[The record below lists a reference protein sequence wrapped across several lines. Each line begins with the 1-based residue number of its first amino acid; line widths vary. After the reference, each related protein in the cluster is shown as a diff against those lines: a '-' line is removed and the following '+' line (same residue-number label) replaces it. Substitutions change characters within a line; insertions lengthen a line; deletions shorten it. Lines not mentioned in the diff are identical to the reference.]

1 MPTDTTEKELEN
13 LIVAALTG
21 NVGAGTGA
29 SPNVVLVPPAVP
41 GNPVRAIT
49 GDCPNPRDCPPAQTV
64 QDGRVPYRTGLYV
77 GGASSDYDK
86 EFALDR
92 KQLLAF
98 LEATQP
104 ATCQS
109 LGLDVD
115 GPQKTQFL
123 ARLSQEIG
131 KRGVVD
137 VLRHGVKHGPAHVT
151 LFYGSAT
158 PGNMTAAELYAENRF
173 SLTRQLHFSP
183 RKPNDALDL
192 ALFINGLPLFTFELK
207 NHLTGQTVGDAVKQY
222 QNDRDAKD
230 LLFQFKRCLAHWAV
244 DDCEVKFCTRLEGEA
259 SWFLPFN
266 KGCNDGAGNPPN
278 PDGLMSD
285 YLWREFLTRERL
297 TDILENYAKV
307 IKETNPQTGK
317 VVEKQVF
324 PRYHQLDVVRKLLAD
339 VRQNGAGQRYLIQHS
354 AGSGKSNS
362 IAWLA
367 HQLVGLERNGA
378 TVFDSII
385 VINDRRL
392 LDKQTYNTIKAFM
405 QVGATVGHTDD
416 SNDLRDFITGGKQ
429 IIITT
434 VQKFPFVLDKI
445 GNDHRDRKFALLID
459 EAHSSQSG
467 SASAKM
473 SMVLSEVG
481 ADGEEETTEDKILR
495 ILESRKLLPNA
506 SYFSFT
512 ATPKPKTLEM
522 FGVPTND
529 NSEKKFRPF
538 HAYTMKQAIQEGFIL
553 DVLKYYT
560 PVKSYYRL
568 MKTVEDDPE
577 FDVKRAQKRLRGY
590 VEGHAHAIGE
600 KAEIMVEHFH
610 AQVIAKGKI
619 GGQARAMV
627 VTGGIARAIA
637 YYHAISKALQARQSP
652 YKAVVAFT
660 GEHEYGGQKVTE
672 ATLNGF
678 PSNDIESKIRQDP
691 YRFLICADKFQTGY
705 DEPLLHTMYVDKS
718 LAGIKAVQTLSRL
731 NRSHPKK
738 HDTFVLD
745 FFNETDAIQAAFQD
759 YYQTTILSRESDPN
773 RLHDLKATMD
783 AHPVYTP
790 EQVDAL
796 VELYLN
802 NASRPALDA
811 ILDACAKVY
820 ETSLDTN
827 AQIEFKGSAKAFV
840 RNYNFLAA
848 ILPYSLPEWEK
859 LSLFLTLLVPK
870 LPAPQGD
877 DLAEGILE
885 TIDMDSY
892 RAEQRTMLSLSLEAH
907 DAEIDPSDVGGS
919 GHALDPE
926 LDRLSRI
933 ISQFN
938 DLFGSIPF
946 DDQDKILKLITEDIP
961 AKVAANVRYQN
972 AMQHSDKQSAEIE
985 HDLALEHVLIA
996 LIKDNTELYKQF
1008 KNNAEF
1014 QRFITNVSFQRTY
1027 QPPQP

>member
-1 MPTDTTEKELEN
+1 M
-13 LIVAALTG
+13 
-21 NVGAGTGA
+21 
-29 SPNVVLVPPAVP
+29 
-41 GNPVRAIT
+41 
-49 GDCPNPRDCPPAQTV
+49 
-64 QDGRVPYRTGLYV
+64 
-77 GGASSDYDK
+77 
-86 EFALDR
+86 
-92 KQLLAF
+92 
-98 LEATQP
+98 
-104 ATCQS
+104 
-109 LGLDVD
+109 D
-115 GPQKTQFL
+115 GPKQTQFL

-151 LFYGSAT
+151 LFYGSPT
-158 PGNMTAAELYAENRF
+158 PGNTTAATFYALNRF
-173 SLTRQLHFSP
+173 SITRQLHFSKS
-183 RKPNDALDL
+183 KPNDALDL

-207 NHLTGQTVGDAVKQY
+207 NHLTGQTIANAVKQY
-222 QNDRDAKD
+222 QNDRDPKD

-266 KGCNDGAGNPPN
+266 KGYKGGAGNPPN

-285 YLWREFLTRERL
+285 YLWREILTRERL

-307 IKETNPQTGK
+307 VKEPNPKTGK
-317 VVEKQVF
+317 IVEKQVF

-339 VRQNGAGQRYLIQHS
+339 ARLNGAGQRYLIQHS

-367 HQLVGLERNGA
+367 HQLVGLQRNGD

-385 VINDRRL
+385 VVNDRRI
-392 LDKQTYNTIKAFM
+392 LDKQTYNTIKAFT
-405 QVGATVGHTDD
+405 QVGATVGHTDNSD
-416 SNDLRDFITGGKQ
+416 DLKQFITGGKQ

-434 VQKFPFVLDKI
+434 IQKFPFILDEI
-445 GNDHRDRKFALLID
+445 GNSHRSRKFALLLD

-473 SMVLSEVG
+473 SMALSEQG
-481 ADGEEETTEDKILR
+481 ADDEEETTEDKILR

-506 SYFSFT
+506 SYFAFT

-522 FGVPTND
+522 FGIAYEENG
-529 NSEKKFRPF
+529 EKKFRPF
-538 HAYTMKQAIQEGFIL
+538 HAYTMKQAVQEGFIL
-553 DVLKYYT
+553 DVLQNYT
-560 PVKSYYRL
+560 PVASFYRL
-568 MKTVEDDPE
+568 MKTVEEDPE

-590 VEGHAHAIGE
+590 VESHAHAIGE

-610 AQVIAKGKI
+610 AHVIAKQKI

-627 VTGGIARAIA
+627 VTGGIARAIE
-637 YYHAISKALQARQSP
+637 YFHAINKCLQARQSP
-652 YKAVVAFT
+652 YKAIVAFT
-660 GEHEYGGQKVTE
+660 GEPEYGGQKVTE

-678 PSNDIESKIRQDP
+678 PSGEIESKIREDP

-731 NRSHPKK
+731 NRAHPKK

-745 FFNETDAIQAAFQD
+745 FYNDTDIIQAAFQD
-759 YYQTTILSRESDPN
+759 YYQTTILSKESDPN
-773 RLHDLKATMD
+773 RLHDLKAVMD
-783 AHPVYTP
+783 AHQVYTP
-790 EQVDAL
+790 EQVDSL
-796 VELYLN
+796 VECYLN
-802 NASRPALDA
+802 GAERPVLDP
-811 ILDACAKVY
+811 ILDACAAAY
-820 ETSLDTN
+820 QNSLDAN

-859 LSLFLTLLVPK
+859 LSIFLTLLVSK

-877 DLAEGILE
+877 DLAQGILE
-885 TIDMDSY
+885 AIDMDSY
-892 RAEQRTMLSLSLEAH
+892 RAEKRSMLSLSLEAQ

-919 GHALDPE
+919 GHAPEPE
-926 LDRLSRI
+926 LDHLSNI

-938 DLFGSIPF
+938 DLFGSF
-946 DDQDKILKLITEDIP
+946 NFGDEDKLLKLITNEIP
-961 AKVAANVRYQN
+961 AKVAGDVKYQN

-985 HDLALEHVLIA
+985 HDFALERA
-996 LIKDNTELYKQF
+996 LVTFIKDNTLLYKLF
-1008 KNNAEF
+1008 KDNPDIK
-1014 QRFITNVSFQRTY
+1014 RFITNVSFLRTY
-1027 QPPQP
+1027 QPPS